1 MARKKAAARS
11 TLQIRSYGG
20 LIRGRS
26 KPVQQ
31 IAKALRLLVQE
42 ELSDAQET
50 FHSGR
55 NALAMYRTV
64 GEVCWIQPLTQR
76 CNLYFTRGTE
86 LTDEDGLLEGKSD
99 RQRFVKVASLEA
111 IDELPL
117 REWIRE
123 SVELNADTVFDCL
136 TFDEVLERLRTVA
149 LALPKTKETLTW
161 GKPHFRVGEKIFCGC
176 GEQHGCAKI
185 GLKMEP
191 AESVQLMKAPGVVK
205 APYSRPNDGWVQI
218 DPAEF
223 DDWDEIGRLIV
234 GSFRLIAPKKVAAL
248 LD

>member
-1 MARKKAAARS
+1 MAKKKAASRS
-11 TLQIRSYGG
+11 AKTVKSFTG

-31 IAKALRLLVQE
+31 IAKTLKTLVLE
-42 ELSDAQET
+42 ELPDAHET

-55 NALAMYRTV
+55 NALAMYRTI
-64 GEVCWIQPLTQR
+64 GEVCWIQPLTHR
-76 CNLYFTRGTE
+76 CNVYFTRGTE

-99 RQRFVKVASLEA
+99 RQRFVKVPSLEA

-123 SVELNADTVFDCL
+123 SVELNVDTVFDCL
-136 TFDEVLERLRTVA
+136 SFDEVLERLRGIA
-149 LALPKTKETLTW
+149 LALPNTKETLTW

-176 GEQHGCAKI
+176 GEQHGCAKL
-185 GLKMEP
+185 GLK
-191 AESVQLMKAPGVVK
+191 AEQNEAPVLMKLPGIVK
-205 APYSRPNDGWVQI
+205 APYSRPNDGWIQI

-223 DDWDEIGRLIV
+223 DDWDEIERLVI

>member
-1 MARKKAAARS
+1 MAKKKAASRS
-11 TLQIRSYGG
+11 TTTVKSFTG

-31 IAKALRLLVQE
+31 IAKTLKTLVLE
-42 ELSDAQET
+42 ELPDAQET

-64 GEVCWIQPLTQR
+64 GEVCWIQPLTHH
-76 CNLYFTRGTE
+76 CNVYFTRGTE

-99 RQRFVKVASLEA
+99 RQRFVKVPSLEA
-111 IDELPL
+111 IDDLPL
-117 REWIRE
+117 RGWIRE

-136 TFDEVLERLRTVA
+136 TFDEVLERLRTIA

-176 GEQHGCAKI
+176 GEQHGCAKL
-185 GLKMEP
+185 GLKTEP
-191 AESVQLMKAPGVVK
+191 DEAALLMKAPGVVK

-223 DDWDEIGRLIV
+223 DDWDEIERLVV